1 MGTDPGTGPDSCGSD
16 NDEDPAL
23 WMPLDRSLNISE
35 GDDDRCLSRTSLDD
49 TSASWTSTLRSVVP
63 GRDSIQDGSS
73 VFPNQKSNAVIQRV
87 TDPRQQQSPH
97 RSRPGP
103 NTRHTYDGDR
113 LGALE
118 RRLETRKTLKEGLVD
133 RPLNQFAGKLISHLL
148 RELWVQD
155 YCLRTGK
162 LKYPTWFPS

>member
-1 MGTDPGTGPDSCGSD
+1 MGTDPGAGPDSCGSD

-73 VFPNQKSNAVIQRV
+73 VFPNQKSNAVMLRQAAANRV
-87 TDPRQQQSPH
+87 RRSYESVSPPR
-97 RSRPGP
+97 R
-103 NTRHTYDGDR
+103 
-113 LGALE
+113 
-118 RRLETRKTLKEGLVD
+118 
-133 RPLNQFAGKLISHLL
+133 
-148 RELWVQD
+148 W
-155 YCLRTGK
+155 
-162 LKYPTWFPS
+162 